1 MKVKNNHTNVSSKS
15 RKEIDRESDASEAN
29 LKQWVVKL
37 LQQLDISFAE
47 SESINVNSAPTKKMP
62 VISEEKATLLFMMDV
77 YNKHLFEMEKHS
89 VRKVREKLDM
99 MAKGLVDPDQ
109 KNVEK
114 CLSEIRLFFS
124 SYRVDESTYIQNTF
138 DDFKRIVWD
147 LADQLS
153 EDIREDSAKDEAL
166 STHLQDLK
174 EAVEANSLET
184 LRKKSREFINL
195 YVEHQNAKNESRKKR
210 LTSVK
215 KNLDTVK
222 KQLLEANSSLNLDH
236 MTGAHNRKS
245 FDDAVKRYVQL
256 NSLNPSHVSLI
267 IMDIDYFKK
276 INDTYGHDIG
286 DFVLK
291 ECVRILKSVFH
302 REAEMVARI
311 GGEEFVVILPSHSIE
326 QSLGRAEEVQKRIRS
341 EVFVHGESVVR
352 FTVSMGIAQLLDGES
367 ASDWVKR
374 ADTALYKSKNSGR
387 NQFTVAQPSLKP
399 ARVA

>member
-1 MKVKNNHTNVSSKS
+1 L
-15 RKEIDRESDASEAN
+15 EAS

-37 LQQLDISFAE
+37 LQQLDISFAD
-47 SESINVNSAPTKKMP
+47 SESINVNSAPTKTMP

-99 MAKGLVDPDQ
+99 MAKGLVDSDP
-109 KNVEK
+109 KNVER

-245 FDDAVKRYVQL
+245 FDDAVKKYVQL
-256 NSLNPSHVSLI
+256 NSMNPMQVSLI
-267 IMDIDYFKK
+267 IMDIDFFKK

-302 REAEMVARI
+302 KDAEMVARI
-311 GGEEFVVILPSHSIE
+311 GGEEFVVILPNHAIE
-326 QSLGRAEEVQKRIRS
+326 HALVRAEEVQKRIRS

-352 FTVSMGIAQLLDGES
+352 FTVSMGIAQLLDGEN

-374 ADTALYKSKNSGR
+374 SDTALYKSKNSGR
-387 NQFTVAQPSLKP
+387 NQYTVAATSLKT